1 MICRFTAIP
10 IKIPMVFLQK
20 QKKNTKNFIWNLKG
34 PQIVKT
40 VLKKKKKVGSLTFP
54 DIKLTTAVVIK
65 TV

>member
-10 IKIPMVFLQK
+10 IKINGVFAETE
-20 QKKNTKNFIWNLKG
+20 KNTKNFIWNLKG